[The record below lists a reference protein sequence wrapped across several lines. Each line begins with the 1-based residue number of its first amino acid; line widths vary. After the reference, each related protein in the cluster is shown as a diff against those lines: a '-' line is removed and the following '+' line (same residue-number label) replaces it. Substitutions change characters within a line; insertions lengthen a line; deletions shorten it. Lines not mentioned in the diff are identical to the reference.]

1 MSQKLFPSQQ
11 PNEKIYVAAR
21 EHWFRLFIK
30 YFVILLML
38 LIPIPIKIFVVDP
51 LNVESSANTILMII
65 SQVYYL
71 GLVVASFLI
80 WVLHYLNL
88 HIVSEMRIV
97 DIDQRGLLKHE
108 VSELNLE
115 TIEDV
120 TSDTTGLF
128 GNILNYGTVYV
139 QTAGTVERFEF
150 ENIPNPAKV
159 ANIIL
164 TLYERQ
170 RKLEGN
176 PVQPNV

>member
-1 MSQKLFPSQQ
+1 MSKLFPSQQ

-21 EHWFRLFIK
+21 EHWFRLFLK
-30 YFVILLML
+30 YFIIFLLVL
-38 LIPIPIKIFVVDP
+38 VPIPIKLFVVDP
-51 LNVESSANTILMII
+51 LDVSSNTSTILALI

-71 GLVVASFLI
+71 GLIVASFLI
-80 WVLHYLNL
+80 WVLYYLNL

-120 TSDTTGLF
+120 TSDTTGLL
-128 GNILNYGTVYV
+128 GNVLNYGTVYI
-139 QTAGTVERFEF
+139 QTAGAVERFEF
-150 ENIPNPAKV
+150 ENIADPAKV

-176 PVQPNV
+176 PTKPNV